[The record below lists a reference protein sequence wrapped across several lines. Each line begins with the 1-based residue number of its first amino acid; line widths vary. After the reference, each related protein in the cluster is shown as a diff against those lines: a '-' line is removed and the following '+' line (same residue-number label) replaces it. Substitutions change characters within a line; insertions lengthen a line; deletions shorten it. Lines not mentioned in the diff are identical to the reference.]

1 MQSLQDQLIA
11 QNLLNTYSLWDYVAD
26 SYLPT
31 LQKPMA
37 SKGVFQI
44 FLFLSETSP
53 HANRLEKWP
62 SCNSFCKGH
71 FLIVC
76 NADVPIITFKLEFL
90 YPPAFQVPDLPCLR
104 MAENTEILKQ
114 FHLILL
120 IVLWSWHWPKNYQCI
135 IINSDWEDIFQ
146 KVLIEYEHCKNAP
159 LNKNS

>member
-1 MQSLQDQLIA
+1 MQSPQDQLIA
-11 QNLLNTYSLWDYVAD
+11 QNLLNTYSLWDYMAD

-62 SCNSFCKGH
+62 SYNSFCKGH
-71 FLIVC
+71 FVIVR

-90 YPPAFQVPDLPCLR
+90 YLPAFQVPDLPCLR

-120 IVLWSWHWPKNYQCI
+120 IVLWSWTDQI
-135 IINSDWEDIFQ
+135 TIS
-146 KVLIEYEHCKNAP
+146 A
-159 LNKNS
+159 S